1 MSLKE
6 EDVQTYNDLLSFFQS
21 DILYFISS
29 IRRPGHVLSVEEIRG
44 EVNYRLIRYR
54 ETSIKKNGESLTK
67 DGFAKLFC
75 GTCKNVVRWTCQ
87 GVKPRDVKYFQN
99 KRSNDIVNQ
108 NGDTFFDFICSITGE
123 PDENLFEFE
132 RCDRMKNIKTWIEE
146 YSDFLTERELL
157 VFKGMS
163 KGLGVN
169 EIGAELGVTHQAVTC
184 LWQTLQEKIKSNI
197 RVELNSY
204 SDTDIIKKATSSI
217 NRLFSS

>member
-1 MSLKE
+1 MSVKE
-6 EDVQTYNDLLSFFQS
+6 EDIETYNNLLSSFQS
-21 DILYFISS
+21 DILYFVSS
-29 IRRPGHVLSVEEIRG
+29 LRRPGHVLSAEEIRA

-67 DGFAKLFC
+67 SGFAKLFC

-87 GVKPRDVKYFQN
+87 GVKPRDIKYFRN
-99 KRSNDIVNQ
+99 KRPNDVVNQ

-123 PDENLFEFE
+123 SNENFLEFE
-132 RCDRMKNIKTWIEE
+132 KCDRMENIKIWIEE

-169 EIGAELGVTHQAVTC
+169 EIGVELGVTHQAVTC

-197 RVELNSY
+197 RAELNSR
-204 SDTDIIKKATSSI
+204 SDADIIKKATSSI
-217 NRLFSS
+217 NRLFPS